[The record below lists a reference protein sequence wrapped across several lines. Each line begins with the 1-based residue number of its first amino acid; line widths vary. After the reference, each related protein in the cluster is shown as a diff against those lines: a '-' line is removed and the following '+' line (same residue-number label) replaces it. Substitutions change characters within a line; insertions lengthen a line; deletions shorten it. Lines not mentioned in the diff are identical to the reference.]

1 MSQIVTMPQLGE
13 TVTEGT
19 ILRWLVQVGD
29 EVKEDDPI
37 LEISTDKVDTEVPSP
52 FNGTVT
58 SLLVEEGETVEV
70 GVSLLELNGGK
81 PETEEI
87 SSREDQEEDNKKEN
101 VQELTPK
108 VDEDQNINITKI
120 SNKDQNLK
128 LSPVVRKLASENNIN
143 LEKVT
148 GSGKDG
154 RITRQDIEKIISSD
168 QKDVSTENI
177 SDKPLKEIKQEVVPE
192 ESSNNISRLRK
203 RIAENMI
210 MSKQTSAHVM
220 TSVEI
225 DFENIEIVRSKHKAK
240 FKKENGFALTYLPF
254 ISIAT
259 ISALREYS
267 VVNSSFDLENGIH
280 EIHNHINLGIAVDL
294 NQEGLLVGNLQ
305 EADSF
310 NLKGIARKISETSKL
325 LRSGKYG
332 LNDVSGTTF
341 TISNNG
347 SFNSFLTSPIINQP
361 NVAILSTESVKKRP
375 VVVQAQDGSDSIAI
389 RHTGILSITWDH
401 RVFDGSVA
409 LLFLNFIKDRRKYS
423 FEGLVMISVLINSD
437 YSIDKNI
444 QLSLIGL
451 PNEQLNSIKEEFK
464 NEFVKNFTKLNND
477 QKSSDQNVTEII
489 RKSLKFVLKNILQ
502 KKPEIQIHLIRK

>member
-87 SSREDQEEDNKKEN
+87 SSREAQEEDNKKEN
-101 VQELTPK
+101 VQELTHK
-108 VDEDQNINITKI
+108 VDEEQNINISKI

-143 LEKVT
+143 LEKVI

-240 FKKENGFALTYLPF
+240 FKEENGFALTYLPF

-409 LLFLNFIKDRRKYS
+409 LLFLNFIKDRLES
-423 FEGLVMISVLINSD
+423 TDWSQELD
-437 YSIDKNI
+437 
-444 QLSLIGL
+444 
-451 PNEQLNSIKEEFK
+451 
-464 NEFVKNFTKLNND
+464 
-477 QKSSDQNVTEII
+477 
-489 RKSLKFVLKNILQ
+489 
-502 KKPEIQIHLIRK
+502 

>member
-87 SSREDQEEDNKKEN
+87 SSREAQEEDNKKEN
-101 VQELTPK
+101 VQELTHK
-108 VDEDQNINITKI
+108 VDEEQNINITKI

-143 LEKVT
+143 LENVT

-240 FKKENGFALTYLPF
+240 FKEENGFALTYLPF

-409 LLFLNFIKDRRKYS
+409 LLFLNFIKDRLES
-423 FEGLVMISVLINSD
+423 TDWSQELD
-437 YSIDKNI
+437 
-444 QLSLIGL
+444 
-451 PNEQLNSIKEEFK
+451 
-464 NEFVKNFTKLNND
+464 
-477 QKSSDQNVTEII
+477 
-489 RKSLKFVLKNILQ
+489 
-502 KKPEIQIHLIRK
+502 